1 MATLTSTNP
10 ASLAEPERPSPP
22 RATVI
27 FMAVAV
33 GAIVA
38 NIYYIQPLLADIAR
52 AFHITATGAGAVAML
67 MQLGTTCAMLG
78 FVPLGDVR
86 ERRSLITTLVAVL
99 AVALAGVA
107 LAPSLFWL
115 CVAGVFVGASGSVV
129 HLIIPFAAHLAPD
142 KSRGRV
148 VGIVVG
154 GLLLGILLART
165 LSGYVGAAWGWRSM
179 YWIAAGLMAVLS
191 ILIRVLLPRSKP
203 DLHLRYPALL
213 RSLWQLFRAE
223 PVLRESAFLGAM
235 FFMAFSAF
243 WTTLAFRLEAAPFHY
258 GSAVA
263 GSFGL
268 VGAAGA
274 AAAPLVGR
282 LADRHGPRATIGW
295 ALLLGF
301 ISFLVLGWGGS
312 TLTGLIVGVMLLDL
326 GVQAGHVAN
335 QTRIYSLI
343 PSARGRLN
351 AVYMTCYFMG
361 GSCGSILGVW
371 GWHFAQ
377 WWGVCCCGFAA
388 MALGLV
394 VHFRKRSGR

>member
-1 MATLTSTNP
+1 
-10 ASLAEPERPSPP
+10 
-22 RATVI
+22 
-27 FMAVAV
+27 
-33 GAIVA
+33 
-38 NIYYIQPLLADIAR
+38 
-52 AFHITATGAGAVAML
+52 ML
-67 MQLGTTCAMLG
+67 MQLGTTCAMMG

-107 LAPSLFWL
+107 LAPSLLWL
-115 CVAGVFVGASGSVV
+115 CVAGVLVGASGSAV
-129 HLIIPFAAHLAPD
+129 HLIIPFAAHLSPA
-142 KSRGRV
+142 KTRGRV
-148 VGIVVG
+148 LGIVVG
-154 GLLLGILLART
+154 GLLMGILLART

-191 ILIRVLLPRSKP
+191 VLIRFLLPRSEPTVQLK
-203 DLHLRYPALL
+203 YPALL
-213 RSLWQLFRAE
+213 RSIWHLFLAE

-235 FFMAFSAF
+235 FFLAFSAF
-243 WTTLAFRLEAAPFHY
+243 WTTLAFRLETAPFHY

-282 LADRHGPRATIGW
+282 LADRHGPRATVGW
-295 ALLLGF
+295 ALVLGF

-312 TLTGLIVGVMLLDL
+312 TLTGLVAGVILLDL
-326 GVQAGHVAN
+326 GVQAGHVSN
-335 QTRIYSLI
+335 QTRIYSLA

-351 AVYMTCYFMG
+351 AVYMTCYFLG

-371 GWHFAQ
+371 GWQLAH

-388 MALGLV
+388 MALGLA
-394 VHFRKRSGR
+394 VHFCMGSRPSGRGGASL